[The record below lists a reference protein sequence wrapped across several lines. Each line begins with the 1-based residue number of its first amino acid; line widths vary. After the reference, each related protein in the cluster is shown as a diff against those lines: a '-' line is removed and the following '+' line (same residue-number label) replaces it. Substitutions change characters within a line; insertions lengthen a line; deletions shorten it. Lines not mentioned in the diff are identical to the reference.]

1 MRATRRTVN
10 NPMYTHLMR
19 PCKCVEI
26 ARHYMPLTVVS
37 TVILPP
43 QEALEF
49 SAVLRLD
56 ASVSATKR
64 AAFVVEVMSL
74 LELEPIKG
82 RMVGEPGA
90 ADGLAPGE
98 RKLLSI
104 GVELVSNSPILFLG
118 EYT

>member
-1 MRATRRTVN
+1 MN
-10 NPMYTHLMR
+10 L
-19 PCKCVEI
+19 
-26 ARHYMPLTVVS
+26 S
-37 TVILPP
+37 P

-64 AAFVVEVMSL
+64 AAFVAEVMSL
-74 LELEPIKG
+74 LELESIKG
-82 RMVGEPGA
+82 RMIGEPGA